1 MNGGV
6 YIQTKELR
14 FHPFC
19 MPLSNDTKHNY
30 AKNWTMPNS
39 GEKKLSSSVTL
50 APCHVLSAK
59 MCLIAIISNSAGLDV
74 WYYKIAQGFE
84 VVWSLSFKVLLYY
97 LVN

>member
-39 GEKKLSSSVTL
+39 GE
-50 APCHVLSAK
+50 
-59 MCLIAIISNSAGLDV
+59 
-74 WYYKIAQGFE
+74 
-84 VVWSLSFKVLLYY
+84 
-97 LVN
+97 